1 MPPDYTGPSMNE
13 SGGEKLY
20 VTTVKKPLVN
30 LGVSVLGSSGNA
42 AIDPWLLGSKD
53 ERDVQGYAATPV
65 NMNNYMFDFAVDVGA
80 AGVSFPRRQRFYVAV
95 DSRSDPFSD
104 KPLPGQYVLR
114 SWRNDLTKPRVDVLT
129 TRVGVG
135 RPTIVARVLDSQSG
149 VDPLSLVIAYRR
161 VLVGA
166 ALYEPTTGLAV
177 FPLPTE
183 AAKIASGKTRLVLQA
198 SDFQETKNLET
209 VGDDIMPNT
218 RFKTVTLR
226 GVPGP
231 AVTWLVPLA
240 DRCLRG
246 TSASLG
252 VVASSNRKV
261 VSVRFL
267 ADHKRVGVDRRGAA
281 ASGLFTSPWRLVGV
295 AAGMHVLTAVA
306 TDAAGKQ
313 FAANRIVRVCK

>member
-1 MPPDYTGPSMNE
+1 MDE
-13 SGGEKLY
+13 SGAESVY
-20 VTTVKKPLVN
+20 TTLVDRPLIN
-30 LGVSVLGSSGNA
+30 FGVSVVASSANA
-42 AIDPWLLGSKD
+42 LVDPWVLGSKD
-53 ERDVQGYAATPV
+53 ERDVLGYAATPV

-95 DSRSDPFSD
+95 DSRSNPFTD
-104 KPLPGQYVLR
+104 KPLPGEYVLR

-135 RPTIVARVLDSQSG
+135 RPTIVARVRDSQSG

-166 ALYEPTTGLAV
+166 ALYEPSTGLAL
-177 FPLPTE
+177 FPLPAD
-183 AAKIASGKTRLVLQA
+183 AAKIPAGKTQLVVQA
-198 SDFQETKNLET
+198 SDFQETKDLET

-218 RFKTVTLR
+218 RFKSVTLH

-231 AVTWLVPLA
+231 ALTWLVPLA
-240 DRCLRG
+240 GRCVRG

-261 VSVRFL
+261 VSVRFF
-267 ADHKRVGVDRRGAA
+267 ADGKRVGADRRGAA
-281 ASGLFTSPWRLVGV
+281 ASGLFTSRWRLGGV
-295 AAGMHVLTAVA
+295 AAGTHRLTAVA

-313 FAANRIVRVCK
+313 FAANRSVRVCK